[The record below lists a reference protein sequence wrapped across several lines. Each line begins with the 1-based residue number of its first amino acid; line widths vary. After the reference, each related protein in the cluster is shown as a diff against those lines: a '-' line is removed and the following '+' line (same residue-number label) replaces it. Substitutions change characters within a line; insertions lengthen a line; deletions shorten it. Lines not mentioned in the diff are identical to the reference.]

1 MEGVALFTKVQ
12 YHLFTLE
19 LRKSLI
25 PSFITIQDCHYSR
38 FLKVYYSLTF
48 FLCKSEKMNNNKKKN
63 PRKISTGENRI
74 DISRPLTVM
83 ITTINLYSCQF
94 DNLCH
99 IHRLWFS
106 NTDVFQFTSKIMF
119 FYCFILLS
127 ILMLQ

>member
-1 MEGVALFTKVQ
+1 MEGVALFTKVH

-38 FLKVYYSLTF
+38 CLIVYYSLTF
-48 FLCKSEKMNNNKKKN
+48 FRCKSEKMNNNKKN

-74 DISRPLTVM
+74 DISRPLTFM

-99 IHRLWFS
+99 IQTLCFS
-106 NTDVFQFTSKIMF
+106 NNDVFQFTSKIMF
-119 FYCFILLS
+119 FIVSYYF
-127 ILMLQ
+127 QF